1 MINKVRQHYPL
12 ILLFIFVNGPW
23 ISNNI
28 RLDFI
33 IFVLII
39 ISELFKV
46 VFTYRISF
54 ILLLLLIMLFFG
66 TIFGFYLG
74 NDNYRLYMTAYDSY
88 LRIFIGLAIAKK
100 IYGRYSFDQLVKYI
114 IYILAL
120 PTYLITIL
128 WFVDA
133 EITKEIITVVF
144 SPRLN
149 TWHRFSGIFGLP
161 YLASIFLSINLF
173 SITYLFLKKN
183 KINLIVLFIIN
194 VFIGILTFSKTFILG
209 LLLSILF
216 VSIYFI
222 RSGRF
227 INYLLLGIISSFFIV
242 MVYLF
247 PELSRIESFTPSGIV
262 DVIINRYSSSS
273 GEVSAGQNMSK
284 WHWFYGLGM
293 GKSYAAMDSFFVELF
308 SFYGII
314 GATCFFII
322 LYYFFTPIYFSKSQ
336 IKIDQLYFIILLLFL
351 FIAGIGSS
359 SFVSD
364 RSEVLIWTLISS
376 GYLYSCE
383 KNLLY

>member
-1 MINKVRQHYPL
+1 
-12 ILLFIFVNGPW
+12 
-23 ISNNI
+23 
-28 RLDFI
+28 
-33 IFVLII
+33 
-39 ISELFKV
+39 
-46 VFTYRISF
+46 
-54 ILLLLLIMLFFG
+54 MLFFG

-74 NDNYRLYMTAYDSY
+74 NNDYRLYMSAYDSY

-128 WFVDA
+128 WFVDT
-133 EITKEIITVVF
+133 EITKEIITVIF

-173 SITYLFLKKN
+173 SITYLLLKN
-183 KINLIVLFIIN
+183 YKINLIVLYIIN

-209 LLLSILF
+209 ILLSILF
-216 VSIYFI
+216 IFIYFI
-222 RSGRF
+222 RSGKF
-227 INYLLLGIISSFFIV
+227 INYLLLGIIFSFFILFI
-242 MVYLF
+242 YLF
-247 PELSRIESFTPSGIV
+247 PDLSRIESFTPRGIV
-262 DVIINRYSSSS
+262 DVFINRYSLSSS
-273 GEVSAGQNMSK
+273 EVSAGQNMSN

-314 GATCFFII
+314 GAICFLIILLYFFIPI
-322 LYYFFTPIYFSKSQ
+322 LLSKNQ
-336 IKIDQLYFIILLLFL
+336 NKIDQLYFFILLLFL

-364 RSEVLIWTLISS
+364 RSEILIWTLISF

-383 KNLLY
+383 KNILYE